1 MAMPFL
7 ASLSKH
13 DENVSIQRGSTV
25 SVIGCGL
32 SGCEDPAGGE
42 DNGCEASH

>member
-25 SVIGCGL
+25 AVIGSGL
-32 SGCEDPAGGE
+32 SDREDPAGLG
-42 DNGCEASH
+42 G